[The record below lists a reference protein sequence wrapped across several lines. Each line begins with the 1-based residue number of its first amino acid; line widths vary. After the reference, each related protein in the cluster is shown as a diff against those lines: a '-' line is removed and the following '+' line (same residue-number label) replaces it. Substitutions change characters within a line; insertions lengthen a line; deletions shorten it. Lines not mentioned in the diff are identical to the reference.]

1 MAAQVHGSNGDT
13 VKQFYQFVEYF
24 VTILLEFAGSG
35 DDWIEI
41 DDSLSEQLVS
51 AQDKDADTD
60 STEGS
65 LFASTS
71 TTTSEISLQGGSK
84 GSASR

>member
-1 MAAQVHGSNGDT
+1 MT
-13 VKQFYQFVEYF
+13 L
-24 VTILLEFAGSG
+24 LLEFAGSG